1 MVKRI
6 RKKFKKGAASFYIV
20 AFATLILVIV
30 VMSFATIM
38 ISEMART
45 SNDDLAQSAYDSALA
60 GIEDAKLAYY
70 NYEACKEKG
79 VSGRRP
85 DQDSSGV
92 DCSSI
97 VYYVDGSEEEGDN
110 EKDCDMVAKIL
121 GRDYSNDGVLIQE
134 STGKN
139 NNMQQAYTCVTI
151 EPILSDYRSTLSEN
165 NTTQVVRV
173 RLANVSASEIK
184 KVKLS
189 WYSKANDELSGYHY
203 NNFSNGVTFPPLK
216 GGAQAAAPPTI
227 SVGLVQ
233 TADSFKLSDFDRTSG
248 GATNRGTVYLVPTG
262 DSDRAKGSEENN
274 YTGVYNEQKNIISS
288 SQIVKSNDRTVK
300 NLPFAVFCPEGG
312 NEEFACS
319 VELEL
324 PSPIGG
330 ERNDETFAFVV
341 TLPYGQPDTDFAM
354 EFYCGEGGCGKVEGE
369 TSGNDSLAQLRG
381 MQLKVDSTGRANN
394 LYRRIE
400 ARLEAEDTFFPYPL
414 YAIELLGDDNKG
426 TDPLLKKN
434 LTVTSENSDPWF
446 LGEDGNWG
454 NV

>member
-1 MVKRI
+1 
-6 RKKFKKGAASFYIV
+6 
-20 AFATLILVIV
+20 
-30 VMSFATIM
+30 
-38 ISEMART
+38 MART

-79 VSGRRP
+79 VSGKP
-85 DQDSSGV
+85 PTDDSSM

-97 VYYVDGSEEEGDN
+97 VYFVDGGEEN
-110 EKDCDMVAKIL
+110 SEKDCDMVAKIL
-121 GRDYSNDGVLIQE
+121 GREYDEGGVLIQE
-134 STGKN
+134 STTGSN

-151 EPILSDYRSTLSEN
+151 EPILSDYRSTLSES

-189 WYSKANDELSGYHY
+189 WYSEANDELSGYNY
-203 NNFSNGVTFPPLK
+203 NNFRNNSVTFPPLK
-216 GGAQAAAPPTI
+216 SGAQAAAPPML

-233 TADSFKLSDFDRTSG
+233 TADSFSLSDFDVTSD
-248 GATNRGTVYLVPTG
+248 GATNRGMIYLVPTKK
-262 DSDRAKGSEENN
+262 DEKGNVENN
-274 YTGVYNEQKNIISS
+274 YTGVYDENEEKNTISS
-288 SQIVKSNDRTVK
+288 SQIVKTNDRTVK
-300 NLPFAVFCPEGG
+300 NLPFAVYCPGLGE
-312 NEEFACS
+312 NEEEFACS
-319 VELEL
+319 VELNL

-354 EFYCGEGGCGKVEGE
+354 EFYCGEGGCGKTEEGTE
-369 TSGNDSLAQLRG
+369 GNSLAQLRG

-414 YAIELLGDDNKG
+414 YAIELLGDDKNG
-426 TDPLLKKN
+426 PLLSKD
-434 LTVTSENSDPWF
+434 LTVTKENNDYSLS
-446 LGEDGNWG
+446 LGEYGNWG
-454 NV
+454 NELTK